1 MSRAKR
7 IAVRRWEQPDLGK
20 ADSDSVAVE
29 EPLEIRI
36 RGRSITVTMRTPG
49 HDAELA
55 TGFLLAESVISSRSD
70 IIEIAPCQEGE
81 SALHGNVLNVFL
93 APNVSVELERFSRHV
108 FSGSSCGLCGK
119 AAIENIHTDH
129 SPLKDTITVPAKLL
143 AGLPHHLEPSQDTF
157 TKTGGLHAA
166 GLFNERGELLVC
178 REDIG
183 RHNAVDKVIGHA
195 IRNDLDMSRCILTVS
210 SRASFE
216 IMQKA
221 LAARIPVVVAVSA
234 PSSLAVEF
242 ANSSGQIL
250 TGFTRGNRM
259 NIYAGADRVT

>member
-20 ADSDSVAVE
+20 TDSDSVAVE

-70 IIEIAPCQEGE
+70 ITEIAPCQEGE

-108 FSGSSCGLCGK
+108 FSINSF
-119 AAIENIHTDH
+119 AFEI
-129 SPLKDTITVPAKLL
+129 
-143 AGLPHHLEPSQDTF
+143 
-157 TKTGGLHAA
+157 
-166 GLFNERGELLVC
+166 
-178 REDIG
+178 
-183 RHNAVDKVIGHA
+183 
-195 IRNDLDMSRCILTVS
+195 S
-210 SRASFE
+210 SRSARPVE
-216 IMQKA
+216 I
-221 LAARIPVVVAVSA
+221 
-234 PSSLAVEF
+234 
-242 ANSSGQIL
+242 
-250 TGFTRGNRM
+250 RM
-259 NIYAGADRVT
+259 GLSVLPRAFRKW